1 MVTAAAG
8 YMVTAA
14 ENSENSL
21 NSPEKL
27 NILRISE
34 NSDRKVKLMRKILKI
49 RPDATRRE
57 QPSAPAYRW
66 SVLAAAEG
74 AT

>member
-21 NSPEKL
+21 NSTEKL

-49 RPDATRRE
+49 RPKIEKSNQKVKT
-57 QPSAPAYRW
+57 PAQK
-66 SVLAAAEG
+66 
-74 AT
+74 

>member
-49 RPDATRRE
+49 RPKIE
-57 QPSAPAYRW
+57 KSNQKVKAP
-66 SVLAAAEG
+66 
-74 AT
+74 TQK